1 MARIFMV
8 RIEDDDFDLLREKCG
23 KESLQGTDDE
33 QVVRDFMRTY
43 GVTGALVWQVQ

>member
-8 RIEDDDFDLLREKCG
+8 RIEDDDFDVLREKCG

-33 QVVRDFMRTY
+33 QVVRDFMKTY
-43 GVTGALVWQVQ
+43 GVSKAQVWQVR